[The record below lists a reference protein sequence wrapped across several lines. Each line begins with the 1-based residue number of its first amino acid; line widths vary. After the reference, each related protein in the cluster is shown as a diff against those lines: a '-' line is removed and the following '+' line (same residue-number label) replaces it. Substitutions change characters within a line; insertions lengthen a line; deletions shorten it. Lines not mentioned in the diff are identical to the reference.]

1 MHAPLP
7 HRVTVI
13 AKFLGSGAV
22 GVLLYYAILTFLPE
36 TLGVKYIFSAVVA
49 SIVNFGSNFVLQ
61 KFWTFKNN
69 EMGHV
74 RQQASRYAILAITL
88 ALTNLLALYVLV
100 EYAKLWYL
108 GVQAV
113 LTVSLTVVSYLI
125 TRKIFARESPA

>member
-22 GVLLYYAILTFLPE
+22 GVLLYYAILTFLTE